1 MKRQLFAIGFA
12 TLSVLSAFSL
22 VTSASAQITAQPK
35 TITVRVDSASTVNG
49 VAFDPGSAIE
59 AQPDMFAR
67 VFVEN
72 QRIGQASAPD
82 NRVAASFNLQT
93 DGKSAKALVP
103 VRVELYDR
111 DGNTQ
116 EAIDINPL
124 AGLKVLNLRYDPT
137 TGNIVNERGLKVGDR
152 GRLFDMEGLGDGEK
166 KATIRLS
173 ITHR

>member
-1 MKRQLFAIGFA
+1 MKRQLFAISFA
-12 TLSVLSAFSL
+12 TISALSTFSL
-22 VTSASAQITAQPK
+22 LSSASAQIAQSK
-35 TITVRVDSASTVNG
+35 TITVRVDSASTANG
-49 VAFDPGSAIE
+49 IAFDSGSSLE
-59 AQPDMFAR
+59 AQPDMLAR

-72 QRIGQASAPD
+72 QRIGQSSAPD

-93 DGKSAKALVP
+93 DGKSDKALVP

-111 DGNTQ
+111 DDSTQ

-124 AGLKVLNLRYDPT
+124 AGLKVLNLRYEPA
-137 TGNIVNERGLKVGDR
+137 TGNIINERGAKVGDR
-152 GRLFDMEGLGDGEK
+152 GTLFDLEGLGDGDK